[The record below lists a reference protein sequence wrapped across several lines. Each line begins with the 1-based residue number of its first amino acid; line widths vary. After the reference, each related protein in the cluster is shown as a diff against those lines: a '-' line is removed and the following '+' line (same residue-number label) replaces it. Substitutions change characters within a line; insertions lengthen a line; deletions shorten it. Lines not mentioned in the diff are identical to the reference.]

1 MTTKKMVVNIK
12 EGPEG
17 KPPIAMF
24 VQVASQFESKI
35 YLEME
40 DKRINAKSIMGM
52 MTLGLTAGEKVIV
65 TAEGTDEENA
75 VDGIEKYLTVG

>member
-1 MTTKKMVVNIK
+1 MSTKKMVVYIM

-52 MTLGLTAGEKVIV
+52 MSLALAQGDELLVSCDGVDEADAI
-65 TAEGTDEENA
+65 EGIADFLQA
-75 VDGIEKYLTVG
+75 

>member
-12 EGPEG
+12 ADLES

-24 VQVASQFESKI
+24 VQVASQYESKI
-35 YLEME
+35 YLEVD

-52 MTLGLTAGEKVIV
+52 MSLALAQGDELLVSCD
-65 TAEGTDEENA
+65 GTDELAAIE
-75 VDGIEKYLTVG
+75 GIADFLQA

>member
-12 EGPEG
+12 EGPEA

-24 VQVASQFESKI
+24 VQVASQYESKI
-35 YLEME
+35 YLELE

-52 MTLGLTAGEKVIV
+52 MSLALSQGDELIV
-65 TAEGTDEENA
+65 SCDGDDEVQAIEGIADFLQA
-75 VDGIEKYLTVG
+75 

>member
-52 MTLGLTAGEKVIV
+52 MSLALSQGDELLVSCDGLDEADAI
-65 TAEGTDEENA
+65 EGIADFLQA
-75 VDGIEKYLTVG
+75 

>member
-12 EGPEG
+12 ADLES

-24 VQVASQFESKI
+24 VQVASQYESRI
-35 YLEME
+35 YLEVD

-52 MTLGLTAGEKVIV
+52 MSLALSQGDELLVSCDGADEL
-65 TAEGTDEENA
+65 AALEGIADFLQA
-75 VDGIEKYLTVG
+75 

>member
-12 EGPEG
+12 EGPEA

-24 VQVASQFESKI
+24 VQVASQYESKI
-35 YLEME
+35 YQELE

-52 MTLGLTAGEKVIV
+52 MSLALSQGDELIV
-65 TAEGTDEENA
+65 SCDGDDEVQAIEGIADFLQA
-75 VDGIEKYLTVG
+75 

>member
-12 EGPEG
+12 ADLES

-24 VQVASQFESKI
+24 VQVASQYESKI
-35 YLEME
+35 YLEVD

-52 MTLGLTAGEKVIV
+52 MSLALSQGDELLVSCD
-65 TAEGTDEENA
+65 GTDELAALE
-75 VDGIEKYLTVG
+75 GIADFLQA